1 MRTFWGGVSN
11 RRTLYFTSG
20 VLLCIFALWLAI
32 EFVFI
37 NRQVNTITETERLRA
52 TQGETENLAHWLIW
66 TDDKASYAIL
76 ATTPAGVDHF
86 VGNYEQ
92 GMQTLHA
99 ILKRLDAAD
108 LEPQDRTLLGDFK
121 TWLARYD
128 TETRKSFEAKRNGN
142 EMEARRL
149 AIATPTEYGDGI
161 ADRLTL
167 DLHERLDTA
176 SSFMIADAQTTK
188 LITVIAGFVAIV
200 LGLLTSALMIE
211 ILTLHGDKR

>member
-1 MRTFWGGVSN
+1 M
-11 RRTLYFTSG
+11 
-20 VLLCIFALWLAI
+20 AI

-37 NRQVNTITETERLRA
+37 NRQVNTIIETEQLRA

-76 ATTPAGVDHF
+76 AATPASVDHF
-86 VGNYEQ
+86 VGSYEH
-92 GMQTLHA
+92 GMQTIHA
-99 ILKRLDAAD
+99 ILKRLDTAD
-108 LEPQDRTLLGDFK
+108 LEPQERVMLSDFK

-128 TETRKSFEAKRNGN
+128 SDSLKSFAAKRNGN

-161 ADRLTL
+161 AERLTL
-167 DLHERLDTA
+167 DLHERLDAA
-176 SSFMIADAQTTK
+176 SSSMLADAQTTK

-200 LGLLTSALMIE
+200 LGVLTTALMIE
-211 ILTLHGDKR
+211 ILTLHGDPR